1 MNKKYLTYG
10 VSMFLE
16 NLDNKKTEEK
26 NLQNIKQSI
35 KQIQSERDRIGS
47 IIDSLSKDNDISN
60 SEIIKKILLQTHLSK
75 NMVKS
80 IFEEYQFN
88 KTYDLDEKINIK
100 EIKKI
105 KKYFKE
111 HQEIDF
117 EEQKN
122 ILKGALEETISKAE
136 EVYSENIFKHQIVL
150 DEDNQLLYEEC
161 KKIIET
167 ELHRK
172 VKNKSELFTLIMS
185 TFMANNFNS

>member
-1 MNKKYLTYG
+1 
-10 VSMFLE
+10 MFLE
-16 NLDNKKTEEK
+16 NLDNKEVEEK
-26 NLQNIKQSI
+26 NLQSIKQSI
-35 KQIQSERDRIGS
+35 KQIQTERDRIGA
-47 IIDSLSKDNDISN
+47 IIDTLSEDSDITN
-60 SEIIKKILLQTHLSK
+60 SQIIEKILLQTHLSK

-88 KTYDLDEKINIK
+88 KTYGLAEKINIK

-111 HQEIDF
+111 HQEIEF

-122 ILKGALEETISKAE
+122 ILKNSLEDTISKAE
-136 EVYSENIFKHQIVL
+136 EIYADNIFKHQIVL

-161 KKIIET
+161 KKIIEA
-167 ELHRK
+167 ELDRK

-185 TFMANNFNS
+185 SFMANNFNS